1 MHQNEKQNKETTQH
15 APPKGQAIKK
25 EPYRNIIQAKEKYYF
40 QRLWYGNLYIQL
52 MIFQW
57 QAGSSKEQFDK
68 FKSLVSKKKIPERP
82 SYAMSNLDRT
92 YPPHSSSLTRIYY
105 TSPLMHLAGE
115 KKKKLYFPNPYF
127 HKTVD
132 T

>member
-1 MHQNEKQNKETTQH
+1 MVTSTSSLWFFNDKLEV
-15 APPKGQAIKK
+15 PKNNLTNLRAWS
-25 EPYRNIIQAKEKYYF
+25 
-40 QRLWYGNLYIQL
+40 QRKRYL
-52 MIFQW
+52 
-57 QAGSSKEQFDK
+57 K
-68 FKSLVSKKKIPERP
+68 
-82 SYAMSNLDRT
+82 YAMSNLDRT